1 MNTWVFE
8 VRDGWYS
15 ARLRP
20 DEREVL
26 ADVAGQVVELLGG
39 HLDRAVHPPDEGS
52 GRAVDR
58 HAPDADLPG
67 GRRPEA
73 VQPDADLPHGRR
85 PDAVQP
91 GGRRPDADP
100 PEGDL
105 PEGHPLDLVRLGVGP
120 VPAPTDAA
128 VHRLLPDGSRG
139 DAEIAAEFR
148 RLTEDELRSTKVGNL
163 RRLRT
168 LLLGG
173 PSDRVVVSPGEAAAA
188 AAAMTDLRLVVA
200 ERLGVLTEEDADD
213 VYRLATGTHEEGHD
227 LGRQFLAV
235 VSVMLGVLQDSLV
248 ELMLAAMPD
257 DDAGVRG
264 PGRAG
269 DPHGRPDT
277 DDEPP
282 EPTRAPR

>member
-39 HLDRAVHPPDEGS
+39 HLDRVVHPPDEGS
-52 GRAVDR
+52 GRAVDG

-67 GRRPEA
+67 GRRS
-73 VQPDADLPHGRR
+73 
-85 PDAVQP
+85 
-91 GGRRPDADP
+91 DADP
-100 PEGDL
+100 PEEDL

-163 RRLRT
+163 LRLRT
-168 LLLGG
+168 LMLDG

-213 VYRLATGTHEEGHD
+213 VYRLATGTQEEGHD

-269 DPHGRPDT
+269 DPHERPDT

>member
-1 MNTWVFE
+1 MRTWVFE
-8 VRDGWYS
+8 VRDGAYS

-39 HLDRAVHPPDEGS
+39 DLDRAVNPPDEGPGS
-52 GRAVDR
+52 AVDG
-58 HAPDADLPG
+58 HAPD
-67 GRRPEA
+67 
-73 VQPDADLPHGRR
+73 
-85 PDAVQP
+85 
-91 GGRRPDADP
+91 
-100 PEGDL
+100 
-105 PEGHPLDLVRLGVGP
+105 GHPLDLVRLGVGP

-163 RRLRT
+163 LRLRA

-173 PSDRVVVSPGEAAAA
+173 PSDRVVVSPGEAPTA

-200 ERLGVLTEEDADD
+200 ERLSVHTEEDADD
-213 VYRLATGTHEEGHD
+213 VYRLATGGHEEGHG

-257 DDAGVRG
+257 DDAGPRPPDRV
-264 PGRAG
+264 G
-269 DPHGRPDT
+269 DPHDRADT